1 MNDDKLLEF
10 YSNSTFSQMEI
21 RIFSAINEK
30 NPTKNT
36 SGIDCLKT
44 FTKCKILLNLLQFI
58 RV

>member
-1 MNDDKLLEF
+1 MNDDEILEF

-44 FTKCKILLNLLQFI
+44 FTN
-58 RV
+58 